1 MIKPYILCMSFGLEA
16 LHHVCVFWTNNPTSF
31 RWPCPEDLYP
41 LDVRDL
47 ESLHPLD
54 VFS

>member
-1 MIKPYILCMSFGLEA
+1 MMKRYILSMSFRLETLHPLDGL
-16 LHHVCVFWTNNPTSF
+16 W
-31 RWPCPEDLYP
+31 PEDLHP

-54 VFS
+54 FFS

>member
-1 MIKPYILCMSFGLEA
+1 MMKPYILCMSFGLEA
-16 LHHVCVFWTNNPTSF
+16 LHTLDGFW
-31 RWPCPEDLYP
+31 PEDLHP